1 MDVAAIVASVGSFV
15 VSERVIKAK
24 ATFLFGLGCTVCY
37 DLFIHS
43 NDAATLRVYRGP
55 GLIAIS
61 IIMFAYCLRSWR
73 RNGIACDELIF
84 LPGTAYA
91 VKAENTTIP
100 FRRLPLNL
108 RQIRMSPG
116 GDDFSPSRLGFDEY
130 SNVDNYDEDILRAAS
145 ETTEDDLIQECSMS
159 PVSVGNS
166 QNPMA
171 VKNMDVFEIEEQ
183 EMIPLTVADERKM
196 YSPSNIWKA
205 CRRPRSGSRTV
216 GKASEKSE
224 KMADECN
231 DTTDS
236 EDNCS
241 NQQPPQ
247 QIKGFLK
254 LFSTTA
260 RETNEYAPS
269 GPIVAS
275 AGLDL
280 CMPVL
285 LNFHMF
291 MILTHTDGS
300 EKPDIP
306 PQVLPLIFLSILMLR
321 SFFPFKA
328 RTRFWKT
335 IRSSIS
341 APFHS
346 VSFRDEIIGEIATS
360 MVRPLQDILFALF
373 YYFASMYNIF
383 SGSPELEA
391 TGSKLEKNFILHDVV
406 LPACAVV
413 PLLCRFLQTL
423 RQAYDQ
429 QRRWPHLGN
438 AFKYFTASMVIFY
451 GMTHSEEERSV
462 FWIYCFVICLV
473 YQIWWDIVIDWE
485 ALRVTPPEEV
495 DPNRS
500 FPLIPR
506 IQLRSERLFK
516 NDRTYWK
523 IIIFNV
529 LFRFTWM
536 LSFIP
541 AYHLDWAGE
550 IKRTLS
556 VDLKTVVG
564 FAVSLTELVRRCCW
578 VILRLELE
586 TMKMTDDKYIGNA
599 CSAVS
604 SRVQYRCFAP
614 KEYLRCD
621 NSDTPTSQRSNMKWA
636 AYRLMVKR
644 VFFLELFMWFGA
656 FIAVGLW
663 ISALV

>member
-1 MDVAAIVASVGSFV
+1 MI
-15 VSERVIKAK
+15 RNK
-24 ATFLFGLGCTVCY
+24 
-37 DLFIHS
+37 
-43 NDAATLRVYRGP
+43 GP
-55 GLIAIS
+55 GLIAIA
-61 IIMFAYCLRSWR
+61 IIMFAFCLRSWR

-91 VKAENTTIP
+91 VKAENTSIP
-100 FRRLPLNL
+100 FGRLPLNL
-108 RQIRMSPG
+108 RQIRTSPG
-116 GDDFSPSRLGFDEY
+116 RNELSPNRLMFDENPYVDSVDDGIILQATSEAIESGLMLEY
-130 SNVDNYDEDILRAAS
+130 SSSPIGDKKEQS
-145 ETTEDDLIQECSMS
+145 SM
-159 PVSVGNS
+159 VI
-166 QNPMA
+166 
-171 VKNMDVFEIEEQ
+171 KNMDVFEIEEQ
-183 EMIPLTVADERKM
+183 EMTPLTVADERKI

-205 CRRPRSGSRTV
+205 CRRPRP
-216 GKASEKSE
+216 GKSLDKSSEKSE
-224 KMADECN
+224 EAPDECN
-231 DTTDS
+231 DAENSD
-236 EDNCS
+236 DNGVK
-241 NQQPPQ
+241 QQTQQ

-300 EKPDIP
+300 DKPQIP

-321 SFFPFKA
+321 SFFPLKA
-328 RTRFWKT
+328 RKRFWKT
-335 IRSSIS
+335 IQSAIS
-341 APFHS
+341 APLYS
-346 VSFRDEIIGEIATS
+346 VSFRDEIICEIATS

-373 YYFASMYNIF
+373 YYFASMYDIF

-406 LPACAVV
+406 LPVCAVL

-423 RQAYDQ
+423 RQAYDE

-438 AFKYFTASMVIFY
+438 AFKYLTASMVIFY
-451 GMTHSEEERSV
+451 AMTHSEEERSGI
-462 FWIYCFVICLV
+462 WIYSFVMCLM

-485 ALRVTPPEEV
+485 VLRFIPPDEV
-495 DPNRS
+495 DPNRF
-500 FPLIPR
+500 FPFLPR
-506 IQLRSERLFK
+506 IQLRSKRLFK

-523 IIIFNV
+523 IIFFDI

-550 IKRTLS
+550 IKHTLS

-586 TMKMTDDKYIGNA
+586 TIKITDDKYVGNA
-599 CSAVS
+599 CSVVS
-604 SRVQYRCFAP
+604 SRVKYRCFAP

-621 NSDTPTSQRSNMKWA
+621 IGDTPSSQRSNMKWA

-644 VFFLELFMWFGA
+644 VFCLELFMWFGA
-656 FIAVGLW
+656 FVAVGLW
-663 ISALV
+663 VSALV